1 MDGVQSAIDAAKSH
15 RNQPVDAHV
24 IMCLVRNLGE
34 LSAAAALVRALPYL
48 ANITAIGLAS
58 TEVGYPP
65 QDFRDVYRAAS
76 LLGLHRVAH
85 AGEEGGP
92 DYVWA
97 ALRVLGV
104 QRVDHGIRSIE
115 DPELVSYMI
124 NKRVPITLCPL
135 SNLAL
140 KVYDGQLQQKLRDVM
155 SSGLTVT
162 LNSDDPAYFS
172 GYLNENYEYM
182 ASVVG
187 LGPEAL
193 AQLAKN
199 SFTASFIPQADKQV
213 AHAAVDAALK
223 AWRAEQQPSAAA
235 SPVM

>member
-1 MDGVQSAIDAAKSH
+1 M
-15 RNQPVDAHV
+15 
-24 IMCLVRNLGE
+24 
-34 LSAAAALVRALPYL
+34 
-48 ANITAIGLAS
+48 
-58 TEVGYPP
+58 
-65 QDFRDVYRAAS
+65 
-76 LLGLHRVAH
+76 
-85 AGEEGGP
+85 
-92 DYVWA
+92 
-97 ALRVLGV
+97 LGV

-115 DPELVSYMI
+115 DSKLVRYMI